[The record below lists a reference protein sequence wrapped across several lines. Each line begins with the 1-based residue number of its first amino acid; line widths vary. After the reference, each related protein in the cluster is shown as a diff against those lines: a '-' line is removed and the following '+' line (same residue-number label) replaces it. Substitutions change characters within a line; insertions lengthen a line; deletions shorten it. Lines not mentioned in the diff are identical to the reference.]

1 MNEPQRRAQH
11 PLDAQQKAHHVL
23 QMCAVVL
30 GLFLWLAWYFGW
42 SEAGSILPFIG
53 NPIVN
58 TVTRLLPGEVQPV
71 FNNSLVAGA
80 FAAAAVAGAAWG
92 FEIVLLPESLNR
104 WVAEQQLKTI
114 EAHAGRWQAAR
125 QRFARK
131 APLPPHSHP
140 PRVLP

>member
-58 TVTRLLPGEVQPV
+58 TVTRLLPCEVQPV

-80 FAAAAVAGAAWG
+80 FAAAAVAGAAWVFG
-92 FEIVLLPESLNR
+92 IVIFYESVTPWFEE
-104 WVAEQQLKTI
+104 EELK
-114 EAHAGRWQAAR
+114 
-125 QRFARK
+125 
-131 APLPPHSHP
+131 
-140 PRVLP
+140 